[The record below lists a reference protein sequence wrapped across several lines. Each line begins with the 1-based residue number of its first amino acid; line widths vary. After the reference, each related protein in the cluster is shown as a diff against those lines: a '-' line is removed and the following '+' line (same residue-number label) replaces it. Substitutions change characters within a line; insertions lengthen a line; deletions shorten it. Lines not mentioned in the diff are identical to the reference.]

1 MSDRRKVKIV
11 ATVGPSS
18 NDKATLTKLV
28 EAGVNVFRLNFSH
41 GTHEEHKARFNLI
54 REVET
59 ELNKPL
65 AILMDLQGPKL
76 RLGKI
81 PGDKIAISAGQMIEL
96 VVIQNADKPAAL
108 LLPHPEIMSVLKVGS
123 HLLVDDGRVKLRV
136 ESSDGE
142 SAVVQVISGKY
153 LSSRKGINV
162 PDVELPIPA
171 LTEKDRADLAYGLKE
186 LDPDWI
192 ALSFVQRPEDVIE
205 LRRLVGDKA
214 AIMAKI
220 EKPSAMN
227 YIDEIID
234 LVDGI
239 MVARGD
245 LGVELPPEKIPG
257 AQKLLIKK
265 CRNAGKPVVVAT
277 HMLDSMVDTPVPTR
291 AEASDVATAV
301 YDGTDAVMLSA
312 ETAAGHFPV
321 ESVEMMC
328 RIARE
333 VEQDPFYKQI
343 LAANPPSH
351 KADPAD
357 AICAALREV
366 SRVLPPAATVTY
378 TSSGSTSLRAA
389 RERPDSPIISLSS
402 SRKVA
407 RRMGMVWGLDN
418 VLVDK
423 YDEHTPT
430 NDLIDQAGNIAK
442 LHGYAKAG
450 DYVTV
455 TAGLPLGTP
464 GSTNLLRIIT
474 VK

>member
-18 NDKATLTKLV
+18 SDKATLTKLV
-28 EAGVNVFRLNFSH
+28 EAGVDVFRLNFSH
-41 GTHEEHKARFNLI
+41 GTHEEHKARFTLI
-54 REVET
+54 REIEA

-81 PGDKIAISAGQMIEL
+81 PGDKIAISVGQMIEL
-96 VVIQNADKPAAL
+96 VVTEDTDKPAAL
-108 LLPHPEIMSVLKVGS
+108 LLPHPEIMSVLKLGS

-136 ESSDGE
+136 ESCDGE
-142 SAVVQVISGKY
+142 SAVVKVISGKY

-162 PDVELPIPA
+162 PDMELPIPA
-171 LTEKDRADLAYGLKE
+171 LTEKDRADLEYGLRE

-205 LRRLVGDKA
+205 LRHLVGDKA

-227 YIDEIID
+227 YIDEIIE

-333 VEQDPFYKQI
+333 VEQDPFYKEI

-366 SRVLPPAATVTY
+366 SRVLPPSATVTY

-442 LHGYAKAG
+442 QHGYAKAG

-474 VK
+474 VE

>member
-1 MSDRRKVKIV
+1 MSYRRKVKIV

-18 NDKATLTKLV
+18 SDKTVLTKLV
-28 EAGVNVFRLNFSH
+28 KAGVNVFRLNFSH
-41 GTHEEHKARFNLI
+41 GSHEEHKARFNLI
-54 REVET
+54 REVEA
-59 ELNKPL
+59 EQNKPL
-65 AILMDLQGPKL
+65 AVLIDLQGPKL

-81 PGDKIAISAGQMIEL
+81 PGDKIAITAGQMIEL
-96 VVIQNADKPAAL
+96 VIAEQADKPEAL

-245 LGVELPPEKIPG
+245 LGVELPPEKIPR

-265 CRNAGKPVVVAT
+265 CRNAGIPVVVAT

-333 VEQDPFYKQI
+333 VEQDPFYKEL

-351 KADPAD
+351 KAAPAD

-378 TSSGSTSLRAA
+378 TSSGSTSLSAA

-402 SRKVA
+402 SIKVV
-407 RRMGMVWGLDN
+407 RRMGIVWGLDN

-423 YDEHTPT
+423 YDENTPT

-442 LHGYAKAG
+442 QYGYAKVG

>member
-18 NDKATLTKLV
+18 SDKAVLTKLV
-28 EAGVNVFRLNFSH
+28 KAGVNVFRLNFSH
-41 GTHEEHKARFNLI
+41 GSHEEHKARFNLI
-54 REVET
+54 REVEA
-59 ELNKPL
+59 EQNKPL

-81 PGDKIAISAGQMIEL
+81 LGDKIAIIVGQMIEL
-96 VVIQNADKPAAL
+96 VIAEQADKPEAL

-142 SAVVQVISGKY
+142 SAVVKVISGKY
-153 LSSRKGINV
+153 LSSRKGINI

-171 LTEKDRADLAYGLKE
+171 LTEKDRADLAFGLQE

-227 YIDEIID
+227 YIDEIIE

-245 LGVELPPEKIPG
+245 LGVELPPEKIPR
-257 AQKLLIKK
+257 AQKMLIKK

-333 VEQDPFYKQI
+333 VEQDPSYKEL

-351 KADPAD
+351 KASPAD

-378 TSSGSTSLRAA
+378 TSSGSTSLSAA

-402 SRKVA
+402 SIKVV
-407 RRMGMVWGLDN
+407 RRMGIVWGLDN

-423 YDEHTPT
+423 YDENTPT
-430 NDLIDQAGNIAK
+430 NDLIDQAANIAK
-442 LHGYAKAG
+442 EHGYAKVG

-474 VK
+474 VE

>member
-18 NDKATLTKLV
+18 SDKAVLTKLV
-28 EAGVNVFRLNFSH
+28 NAGVNVFRLNFSH
-41 GTHEEHKARFNLI
+41 GSHEEHKARFNLI
-54 REVET
+54 REVEA
-59 ELNKPL
+59 EQNKPL
-65 AILMDLQGPKL
+65 AVLMDLQGPKL

-81 PGDKIAISAGQMIEL
+81 PGDKIAITAGQMLEL
-96 VVIQNADKPAAL
+96 VIAEQADKPEAL

-205 LRRLVGDKA
+205 LRRLVGGKA

-245 LGVELPPEKIPG
+245 LGVELPPEKIPR
-257 AQKLLIKK
+257 AQKLLINK
-265 CRNAGKPVVVAT
+265 CRNAGIPVVVAT
-277 HMLDSMVDTPVPTR
+277 HRLDSMVDTPVPTR

-312 ETAAGHFPV
+312 ETAAGNFPV

-333 VEQDPFYKQI
+333 VEQDPFYKEL

-351 KADPAD
+351 KAAPAD

-378 TSSGSTSLRAA
+378 TSSGSTSLSAA

-402 SRKVA
+402 SIKVV
-407 RRMGMVWGLDN
+407 RRMGIVWGLDN

-423 YDEHTPT
+423 YDENTPT
-430 NDLIDQAGNIAK
+430 NDLIGQAGNIAK
-442 LHGYAKAG
+442 QYGYAKVG

-474 VK
+474 VE

>member
-1 MSDRRKVKIV
+1 
-11 ATVGPSS
+11 
-18 NDKATLTKLV
+18 
-28 EAGVNVFRLNFSH
+28 
-41 GTHEEHKARFNLI
+41 
-54 REVET
+54 
-59 ELNKPL
+59 
-65 AILMDLQGPKL
+65 
-76 RLGKI
+76 
-81 PGDKIAISAGQMIEL
+81 
-96 VVIQNADKPAAL
+96 
-108 LLPHPEIMSVLKVGS
+108 
-123 HLLVDDGRVKLRV
+123 
-136 ESSDGE
+136 
-142 SAVVQVISGKY
+142 
-153 LSSRKGINV
+153 
-162 PDVELPIPA
+162 
-171 LTEKDRADLAYGLKE
+171 
-186 LDPDWI
+186 
-192 ALSFVQRPEDVIE
+192 
-205 LRRLVGDKA
+205 
-214 AIMAKI
+214 MAKI

-227 YIDEIID
+227 YIDEIIE

-245 LGVELPPEKIPG
+245 LGVELPPEKIPR
-257 AQKLLIKK
+257 AQKMLIKK

-333 VEQDPFYKQI
+333 VEQDPSYKEL

-351 KADPAD
+351 KASPAN

-378 TSSGSTSLRAA
+378 TSSGSTSLSAA

-402 SRKVA
+402 SIKVV
-407 RRMGMVWGLDN
+407 RRMGIVWGLDN

-423 YDEHTPT
+423 YDENTPT
-430 NDLIDQAGNIAK
+430 NDLIDQAANIAK
-442 LHGYAKAG
+442 EHGYAKVG

-474 VK
+474 VE

>member
-1 MSDRRKVKIV
+1 
-11 ATVGPSS
+11 
-18 NDKATLTKLV
+18 
-28 EAGVNVFRLNFSH
+28 
-41 GTHEEHKARFNLI
+41 
-54 REVET
+54 
-59 ELNKPL
+59 
-65 AILMDLQGPKL
+65 
-76 RLGKI
+76 
-81 PGDKIAISAGQMIEL
+81 
-96 VVIQNADKPAAL
+96 
-108 LLPHPEIMSVLKVGS
+108 MSVLKIGS
-123 HLLVDDGRVKLRV
+123 HLLVDDGRIKLRV
-136 ESSDGE
+136 ESCDGE

-171 LTEKDRADLAYGLKE
+171 LTEKDRADLAYGLQE
-186 LDPDWI
+186 LDLDWI
-192 ALSFVQRPEDVIE
+192 ALSFVQRPEDIIE
-205 LRRLVGDKA
+205 LRKLVGDKA
-214 AIMAKI
+214 FIMAKI

-227 YIDEIID
+227 YIDEIIE

-257 AQKLLIKK
+257 AQKMLIKK
-265 CRNAGKPVVVAT
+265 CRNVGKPVVVAT

-333 VEQDPFYKQI
+333 VEQDPHYKEL

-351 KADPAD
+351 KAEPAD

-378 TSSGSTSLRAA
+378 TSSGSTSLSAA

-407 RRMGMVWGLDN
+407 RRMGIVWGLDN
-418 VLVDK
+418 VLVEE
-423 YDEHTPT
+423 YDENTPT
-430 NDLIDQAGNIAK
+430 NDLIDQAAGIAK
-442 LHGYAKAG
+442 QHGYAKAG

-474 VK
+474 VE

>member
-28 EAGVNVFRLNFSH
+28 NAGVNVFRLNFSH

-96 VVIQNADKPAAL
+96 VVAENSEKPAAL

-136 ESSDGE
+136 ESSDGD

-227 YIDEIID
+227 YIDEIIE

-333 VEQDPFYKQI
+333 VEQDPFYKEI

-442 LHGYAKAG
+442 QYGYAKAG

-474 VK
+474 IE